1 MNTIASEKL
10 YTKYRVSK
18 DRITIQGQLES
29 TTITK
34 RFTKGESCIQF
45 FNENPQIST
54 EQLKIVAIFCD
65 RACVNSD
72 SAPVGFRFCKYIQSY
87 GGPLEF
93 DYQSK
98 VFYGIGQSWI
108 DVVYHNIGITE
119 PVLVFLATG
128 DKFIYDLL
136 APYVPKRDENDTDAM
151 YNTKLEKFI
160 YAGIKHNNTG
170 QVMAASGS
178 DSRGELICPI
188 GYLLQKINTPN
199 SLYCTFTDTLEQ
211 PYGGGSGYL
220 IVKEWCQRFITR
232 VLSALKDPRMDVQ
245 FSQLAVEVSP
255 NVEQL
260 DIQFTFFYTV

>member
-1 MNTIASEKL
+1 MNTIATEKL
-10 YTKYRVSK
+10 FKKYQIPKENVVFH
-18 DRITIQGQLES
+18 GQLEC

-34 RFTKGESCIQF
+34 RFMKGESCIQF

-65 RACVNSD
+65 KACVNVD
-72 SAPVGFRFCKYIQSY
+72 SAPVGFRFCKYVQSY
-87 GGPLEF
+87 GGPLEY

-108 DVVYHNIGITE
+108 DVVYHQIPITD
-119 PVLVFLATG
+119 PILVFLATS

-136 APYVPKRDENDTDAM
+136 SPHVPKRGEDDTDAM
-151 YNTKLEKFI
+151 YNSKLEKFI
-160 YAGIKHNNTG
+160 YTGIKHNATG
-170 QVMAASGS
+170 QVIASSGS
-178 DSRGELICPI
+178 DSRGELLCPI

-199 SLYCTFTDTLEQ
+199 SLQCTFTDSIEQ

-220 IVKEWCQRFITR
+220 IVKEWCQKFINR

-245 FSQLAVEVSP
+245 FSHLAVEVSP
-255 NVEQL
+255 NVEQM
-260 DIQFTFFYTV
+260 DIQFTFFYTL